1 MIQASGYI
9 QGFMIEYYLR
19 REAMDDIQIIKQILA
34 GNKNDYALLMDRYYK
49 ELFKYIYNMT
59 SSYESTEDLL
69 QEIFMKIYK
78 NLHKFNNDKA
88 SFRTWIYRISANH
101 TLNFLNKKSNKFNQ
115 YTYEYDDSINQGK
128 DDVEEKSIKEDQ
140 INRIIKAMEKV
151 LKPKHYQIMS
161 LHYFSDLSANEIS
174 ETMGVPL
181 KTVYK
186 AIKSSVEKVK
196 KEVESNEI

>member
-1 MIQASGYI
+1 
-9 QGFMIEYYLR
+9 
-19 REAMDDIQIIKQILA
+19 MDDIQIIKQILA

-78 NLHKFNNDKA
+78 NLHKFNEDKA

-101 TLNFLNKKSNKFNQ
+101 TFNFLNKKSNKFNQ

-196 KEVESNEI
+196 KEVENNEI